1 MPDESK
7 PVAASNRDLATMP
20 LQEALDEFGPNFA
33 AELPSHIPLERFK
46 RTIITAIN
54 SAPDLRYG
62 DRRSLFNA
70 CVKCAHD
77 GLYPDGKEAVL
88 VVFKTKVKDRNGN
101 ERTIDQ
107 VQYLP
112 MVLGYRK
119 RMRMSGEV
127 LSAVADVVYKN
138 DKFRYVQGEE
148 PRIEH
153 EQPPLDQDRGEA
165 IGAYCIIKLKNGE
178 VLRDVMTK
186 KEIETSRHQ
195 SRAPNSLMWTKFWGE
210 GARKTVLKRCA
221 KQAPSSADM
230 EQLFRRDDEL
240 PELPA
245 LETVEPLPPRPTREQ
260 FIASEERPEP
270 EPIEEPSE
278 PEEEEPEDEEEEPE
292 AAEPFV
298 VVDAHGE
305 EHQVDGAM
313 NAAEGFRAAIE
324 EAGKIRQDLGV
335 SAVWE
340 SNTALIFDLRE
351 RGHDDLAEEL
361 GRFYSEALAAADAA
375 ALPAT
380 PMKAR
385 AAVRGKAAVPPA
397 AKIDEIKP
405 KQLAAGRT
413 SGWDWAGYADEVIAA
428 ARQLPRDQLAG
439 FRVSQ
444 AQMLNTCRGHPAGK
458 PEWSRIQ
465 QALAEH
471 ERAMA
476 EPGGSAP

>member
-1 MPDESK
+1 MPDESRDVGAK
-7 PVAASNRDLATMP
+7 NRDLATMP
-20 LQEALDEFGPNFA
+20 LQEALDQFGPNFA

-54 SAPDLRYG
+54 SAPDLRYA

-107 VQYLP
+107 VHYLP
-112 MVLGYRK
+112 MVVGYRK

-127 LSAVADVVYKN
+127 LSAVAEVVYRN

-153 EQPPLDQDRGEA
+153 EPPPLDQDRGEA
-165 IGAYCIIKLKNGE
+165 IGAYCIIKLRNGE

-210 GARKTVLKRCA
+210 GARKTILKRCA

-245 LETVEPLPPRPTREQ
+245 PETVEPLPPRPQREQ
-260 FIASEERPEP
+260 FIDEPRASEEHQPPDEEEEDEEPEEQEEPEP
-270 EPIEEPSE
+270 EP
-278 PEEEEPEDEEEEPE
+278 
-292 AAEPFV
+292 FV
-298 VVDAHGE
+298 VIDAHGE
-305 EHQVDGAM
+305 EHQVDGAA
-313 NAAEGFRAAIE
+313 NAAAAFRAAIE
-324 EAGKIRQDLGV
+324 EAGRIRQDLGV

-340 SNTALIFDLRE
+340 SNAPLLYELRE
-351 RGHDDLAEEL
+351 RGYDSTADEL
-361 GRFYSEALAAADAA
+361 GRFCSEALAAADQPRASQGSA
-375 ALPAT
+375 SGPA
-380 PMKAR
+380 
-385 AAVRGKAAVPPA
+385 PPQ
-397 AKIDEIKP
+397 IEVIKP
-405 KQLAAGRT
+405 KQLAGRG
-413 SGWDWAGYADEVIAA
+413 SGWDWPRYAADVLAEAKKHPPSQMPEFRAKQAA
-428 ARQLPRDQLAG
+428 MIDALRTTSKKMRTTDWEDL
-439 FRVSQ
+439 
-444 AQMLNTCRGHPAGK
+444 M
-458 PEWSRIQ
+458 
-465 QALAEH
+465 QALADH

>member
-1 MPDESK
+1 MPDESREV
-7 PVAASNRDLATMP
+7 PNRNRDLATLP
-20 LQEALDEFGPNFA
+20 LQEALDIYGPNFA

-46 RTIITAIN
+46 RTIVTACN
-54 SAPDLRYG
+54 LQSDLFYA
-62 DRRSLFNA
+62 DRRSLLNA
-70 CVKCAHD
+70 CTKCAHD

-88 VVFKTKVKDRNGN
+88 VIYKTKVKDRNGN

-107 VQYLP
+107 VQYQP
-112 MVLGYRK
+112 MVTGYRK

-127 LSAVADVVYKN
+127 LSAVAEVVYRN

-153 EQPPLDQDRGEA
+153 EPAPLGEERGEER
-165 IGAYCIIKLKNGE
+165 GAYCIIKLKNGE
-178 VLRDVMTK
+178 VLRDVMSK
-186 KEIETSRHQ
+186 REIETSRRQ

-221 KQAPSSADM
+221 KQAPTSSDL
-230 EQLFRRDDEL
+230 EQLFRRDEEA
-240 PELPA
+240 PELPDPA
-245 LETVEPLPPRPTREQ
+245 TVEPLPTRPTREQ

-278 PEEEEPEDEEEEPE
+278 PEEEDEPEDEEEEPE

-313 NAAEGFRAAIE
+313 NAAAAFRAAIE

-428 ARQLPRDQLAG
+428 ARQLPRDQLGA
-439 FRVSQ
+439 FRVTQ

-465 QALAEH
+465 QALADH
-471 ERAMA
+471 ER
-476 EPGGSAP
+476 EGAP